1 MQLHLASNS
10 GTFRLLRASG
20 VAEKEFSEKT
30 MAGMVWPRNSGSVSS
45 WYQSTAAIQQDQ
57 LNVATS
63 SGDTTEAD
71 NPVSYGKTQFLT
83 LAA

>member
-1 MQLHLASNS
+1 
-10 GTFRLLRASG
+10 
-20 VAEKEFSEKT
+20 

>member
-1 MQLHLASNS
+1 
-10 GTFRLLRASG
+10 
-20 VAEKEFSEKT
+20 

-45 WYQSTAAIQQDQ
+45 WYQSTVAIQQDQ

-63 SGDTTEAD
+63 SGGTTEAD